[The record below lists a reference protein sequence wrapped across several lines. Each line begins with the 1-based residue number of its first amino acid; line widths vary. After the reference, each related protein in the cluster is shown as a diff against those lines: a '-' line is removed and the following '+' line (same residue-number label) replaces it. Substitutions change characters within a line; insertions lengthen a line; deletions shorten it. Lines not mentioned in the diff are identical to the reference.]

1 MWSYYKYAWFKESR
15 EAECTVSG
23 FIGFEQKASIKVKIE
38 AGGTIFAEHKGVGS
52 PEDWHSQANQPR
64 EHLEAEHTTLF
75 LTNVD

>member
-1 MWSYYKYAWFKESR
+1 LGLDLEELAISKTVLLIKRCEVINKYAWFKESR

-52 PEDWHSQANQPR
+52 PED
-64 EHLEAEHTTLF
+64 
-75 LTNVD
+75 